1 MSSPVAP
8 SRAYHVKST
17 LGKGGFGTVYRAEL
31 RGEGGF
37 TKAVALKVLNP
48 DMEGLDEIAQRMRD
62 EARVLGLVRHRAIV
76 QVDGLVRLNGR
87 WTIVMELV
95 NGVDLKVLAEKLTV
109 PPGPALEMAGEI
121 AGALHAAWTSLG
133 PSGVPLRI
141 LHRDIKPSNAQLTAL
156 GEVKVLDFGI
166 ARADFE
172 GREAVTRSLTFG
184 SLEYMAPERM
194 DLIDTPAGD
203 IYALGSV
210 LYELVAGQMLGKTS
224 INPKRHDERLEE
236 RLLALQA
243 RLGGGSE
250 PVLELLRRML
260 AYEHEAR
267 PDAREVERQCA
278 RLRRSWP
285 EPMLRDWAED
295 VVPGLI
301 AQRREQPASDL
312 TGSTLYERTDSRSV
326 VVSAGSKDDSVDST
340 VPSDGVPASGETWA
354 DSSEERQRHGG
365 TRWEPIDPALLGQ
378 GERVAPRPLVQGK
391 TTTAPRRA
399 GALGAEA
406 AAEAIPE
413 EPGSR
418 SFESGVPVV
427 DQPRKR
433 RWPIALMVGMALAG
447 VVMVGLAI
455 GFVVVGQRW
464 AGTPEPTVGGH
475 ALDGP
480 SPSLDEERDDIAV
493 QDEELRASGA
503 TDIGV
508 SPEVQPSLATPVNST
523 PTARVTTAEPKEA
536 ARVASS
542 APAVELPTAVSL
554 EPESTPPEAKPT
566 GRARYSGDATKV
578 MLLTGTKRYSLPA
591 DVPAGTYDVEAIFP
605 GRGQVRA
612 GSVRV
617 VEGTE
622 LVLRCQDVF
631 GRCSVM

>member
-1 MSSPVAP
+1 MSSTAPP
-8 SRAYHVKST
+8 SRAYHVQST

-133 PSGVPLRI
+133 PSGAPLSI

-210 LYELVAGQMLGKTS
+210 LYELLAGQMLGKTS
-224 INPKRHDERLEE
+224 INPKRHEERLEE
-236 RLLALQA
+236 RLLALQG
-243 RLGGGSE
+243 RLGAGSE
-250 PVLELLRRML
+250 PVLDLLRDML
-260 AYEHEAR
+260 AYDHDGR
-267 PDAREVERQCA
+267 PDAREIERQCA
-278 RLRRSWP
+278 RLRRIWP

-295 VVPGLI
+295 VVPALI

-326 VVSAGSKDDSVDST
+326 VVPAGGEDEPGAPSSPADDA
-340 VPSDGVPASGETWA
+340 PAPGETWA
-354 DSSEERQRHGG
+354 ESSEQRQRHGG
-365 TRWEPIDPALLGQ
+365 THWEPIDPALLGH
-378 GERVAPRPLVQGK
+378 GDRVAPRPLVQGK

-399 GALGAEA
+399 GALEAEL
-406 AAEAIPE
+406 AAEEAPVEPE
-413 EPGSR
+413 VGSLEP
-418 SFESGVPVV
+418 GVPVV
-427 DQPRKR
+427 SSPRRR
-433 RWPIALMVGMALAG
+433 RWPWVLVASTALAG
-447 VVMVGLAI
+447 SVLLGLVLA
-455 GFVVVGQRW
+455 GVLVGQRGAVPSGP
-464 AGTPEPTVGGH
+464 AGDAPAV
-475 ALDGP
+475 DGL
-480 SPSLDEERDDIAV
+480 SPPPFDEHDGAAV
-493 QDEELRASGA
+493 QDDDVRAAALSN
-503 TDIGV
+503 DGV
-508 SPEVQPSLATPVNST
+508 QPEVQPALTDPDPSVRS
-523 PTARVTTAEPKEA
+523 ARTTAAAPKET

-542 APAVELPTAVSL
+542 APVAEARQVVPP
-554 EPESTPPEAKPT
+554 EPEPASPAARPT
-566 GRARYSGDATKV
+566 GHVRYVGDATKV

-591 DVPAGTYDVEAIFP
+591 DVPAGSYDVEAIFP
-605 GRGQVRA
+605 ARGQVRA

-622 LVLRCQDVF
+622 LNLRCQDAF